1 MKYAWIAFILG
12 FAIHPDFAR
21 AEVEPQDPASLC
33 DRFLG
38 GAQDSC
44 AKKMKEMKPDWYLAA
59 VCNLQSDDK
68 LFYQCLS
75 KGVNLSFSPRDLEAC
90 SSTELSDQERMSC
103 IDKARTTLASS
114 FQNEKISNRK
124 PASLLPAKKK
134 P

>member
-1 MKYAWIAFILG
+1 MKYALTAVILG
-12 FAIHPDFAR
+12 FALLPGFAR
-21 AEVEPQDPASLC
+21 AIAIEPQDPASLC
-33 DRFLG
+33 ERFLG

-75 KGVNLSFSPRDLEAC
+75 KGAKLSFSPRDLEPC
-90 SSTELSDQERMSC
+90 SSAELNDQERMNC

-114 FQNEKISNRK
+114 FQNDKVSRR
-124 PASLLPAKKK
+124 PASLPAKKK
-134 P
+134 H